1 MNEGFDFL
9 GFNIRQY
16 KTNSTRRGVALL
28 VKPSKDSIKSFKK
41 RMSIEWK
48 KSLSWNIDR
57 IIDNLNSKIFGWCS
71 YFNKVVSKK
80 IFSNLDC

>member
-1 MNEGFDFL
+1 M
-9 GFNIRQY
+9 
-16 KTNSTRRGVALL
+16 
-28 VKPSKDSIKSFKK
+28 KSFKK
-41 RMSIEWK
+41 RISIEWK
-48 KSLSWNIDR
+48 KGFSWNIDR